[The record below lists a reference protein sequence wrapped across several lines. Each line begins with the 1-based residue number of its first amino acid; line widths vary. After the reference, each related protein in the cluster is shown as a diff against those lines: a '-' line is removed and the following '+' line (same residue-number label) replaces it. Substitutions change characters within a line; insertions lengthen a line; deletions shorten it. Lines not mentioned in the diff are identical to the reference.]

1 MQTVPTLL
9 VLIIVHVKNE
19 LTLLS
24 KKQLISEVPFV
35 QIKVKVS
42 IFHATYCVDIDEC
55 SNGNHVCDVNANCA
69 STVGSHNCSGK

>member
-1 MQTVPTLL
+1 MFRY
-9 VLIIVHVKNE
+9 IE

-69 STVGSHNCSGK
+69 SSIGSHDCTGK

>member
-35 QIKVKVS
+35 QIKVKIS

-69 STVGSHNCSGK
+69 RTVGSHNCSGK